1 MKCKETLF
9 DHPYP
14 WTTQHLLRTIYNIV
28 NEEKYKIYYNGEK
41 LKQIEATKK
50 TPYRSGVHQKSQM
63 KVTILPR
70 QQSKPQYQTR
80 GKTYG
85 TATDPKKT
93 QRAESLHSKFAATWT
108 GNRLHSK
115 FTANANPHHGPGDV
129 EWQKPSQ
136 HGATKS
142 PHTPNENR
150 IPMSQRVIHPTK
162 KDTRQLVICE
172 FRGSTNKPDGKV
184 HFRYS
189 SHNSERPQTQ
199 HSAKVR
205 GNKVNP
211 SIKPGAKLT
220 GQ

>member
-93 QRAESLHSKFAATWT
+93 QRAESLHSKFAATWQ

-129 EWQKPSQ
+129 DWQKPSQ

-162 KDTRQLVICE
+162 RTPASSSFANFEDQQTSRMERSIFATLVIIHRATTDTT
-172 FRGSTNKPDGKV
+172 FSK
-184 HFRYS
+184 RYVAP
-189 SHNSERPQTQ
+189 N
-199 HSAKVR
+199 
-205 GNKVNP
+205 
-211 SIKPGAKLT
+211 
-220 GQ
+220 

>member
-93 QRAESLHSKFAATWT
+93 QRAESLHSKFAATWQ

-129 EWQKPSQ
+129 LAKAFTTWSNQKPT
-136 HGATKS
+136 HTKREPYS
-142 PHTPNENR
+142 NVTTGN
-150 IPMSQRVIHPTK
+150 SSDK

-199 HSAKVR
+199 HSAKIR
-205 GNKVNP
+205 DNKVNP

>member
-1 MKCKETLF
+1 MKCKATLF

-14 WTTQHLLRTIYNIV
+14 WTTPHLLRTIYNIV

-93 QRAESLHSKFAATWT
+93 QRAESLHSKFAAT
-108 GNRLHSK
+108 GQM
-115 FTANANPHHGPGDV
+115 PIIIVDQ
-129 EWQKPSQ
+129 EMYWQKPSQ

-162 KDTRQLVICE
+162 RTPASSSFANFEDQQTSRMERSIFATLVIIQSDH
-172 FRGSTNKPDGKV
+172 RHNIQQ
-184 HFRYS
+184 RYVA
-189 SHNSERPQTQ
+189 T
-199 HSAKVR
+199 K
-205 GNKVNP
+205 
-211 SIKPGAKLT
+211 
-220 GQ
+220 

>member
-70 QQSKPQYQTR
+70 QQSKPQYQTW

-85 TATDPKKT
+85 TTTNPKKT
-93 QRAESLHSKFAATWT
+93 QRAATT
-108 GNRLHSK
+108 
-115 FTANANPHHGPGDV
+115 
-129 EWQKPSQ
+129 KPPPW
-136 HGATKS
+136 GRKTT
-142 PHTPNENR
+142 HTPKANR
-150 IPMSQRVIHPTK
+150 NPMPQRVIHPTNK
-162 KDTRQLVICE
+162 TPASSSLANFKVQQASRIKRSIFATLVVIQRATTDTKFSKGTWHQ
-172 FRGSTNKPDGKV
+172 K
-184 HFRYS
+184 
-189 SHNSERPQTQ
+189 
-199 HSAKVR
+199 
-205 GNKVNP
+205 
-211 SIKPGAKLT
+211 
-220 GQ
+220 